1 MKPMI
6 FVTGLPSFSLIGAA
20 AATALDTRQGQH
32 ASEFMHLADNYP
44 IIMVSQS
51 LVDELTSEEYD
62 AIIAHEMGHI
72 ECGHLSQMASETS
85 VSFNGTVIV
94 DSERMELEADAYAS
108 KTISPVVLKDA
119 LSKTIRL
126 MFTLP
131 AMDELVMSQ
140 YGTKISD
147 EMREVAIN
155 KCIGMIK
162 YRYDA
167 LDAMVLVSARKNK
180 GVVTNVFKIFFA
192 LKQAISRIL
201 QNRTNAT
208 KTI

>member
-1 MKPMI
+1 MI

-51 LVDELTSEEYD
+51 LVDGLTSEEYD
-62 AIIAHEMGHI
+62 AVIAHEMGHI

-108 KTISPVVLKDA
+108 KTINPVVLKDA

-131 AMDELVMSQ
+131 AMDELIMSQ
-140 YGTKISD
+140 TGTKLSD

-155 KCIGMIK
+155 KCTGMIK

-167 LDAMVLVSARKNK
+167 LDAMTFKNN
-180 GVVTNVFKIFFA
+180 NVFKIFFA
-192 LKQAISRIL
+192 LKRAIGRIL
-201 QNRTNAT
+201 QNRTFQAA